1 MGGSSKIGVTPKS
14 SILNYLNIVFHYKPS
29 SYWGNPIYGNLLIM
43 ILVLTN
49 GKSHVAGVTSL
60 AWKVQLK
67 AETDASAQDRP
78 KSTNTIPVP
87 SQKNFS

>member
-1 MGGSSKIGVTPKS
+1 MEVTPKS

-29 SYWGNPIYGNLLIM
+29 SYWGTPIYGNLLIM

-78 KSTNTIPVP
+78 KLTNTIPVP
-87 SQKNFS
+87 SPKNFS